1 MRSGSPT
8 NRSVS
13 PNKRSFDGLERGDI
27 IRIEEI
33 FRKQLLER
41 QTNTILIEDK
51 GLSIF
56 YVGKF
61 SYRHIYDHLSEDGAG
76 KIPIC

>member
-1 MRSGSPT
+1 M
-8 NRSVS
+8 
-13 PNKRSFDGLERGDI
+13 RGDI

-33 FRKQLLER
+33 FRKQLIER

-56 YVGKF
+56 YV
-61 SYRHIYDHLSEDGAG
+61 STYIIY
-76 KIPIC
+76 